1 MRTTPRDAT
10 IDDDGQAGVT
20 PPGSTP
26 PGAGLLPDRRRRI
39 GTLAFFGAIGVV
51 VWLIV
56 ANAGS
61 DGPGRPPLAASEAPL
76 PGSSTLAPG
85 NYRLPGMSEA
95 VSVTLPDGWFAGDS
109 IWGPAGQGVAAVSTG
124 RPGAS
129 TSVAIFDLDRLRP
142 FEASSSRP
150 LERAGD
156 RAWYARSLEAYRA
169 RVAERLRDRVLG
181 RQFDWRP
188 PPVLAWL
195 LTHTDR
201 RPIEMTIGVAI
212 DGRLGDL
219 VSFSFPGPTR
229 PVFDVPRAGTIALRP
244 GVTYTFWVPT
254 ERDGLGSTLMVGIAR
269 ELGAVVGTAEWDVI
283 RTLELGE

>member
-10 IDDDGQAGVT
+10 IDNDGQAGVT
-20 PPGSTP
+20 PPVV
-26 PGAGLLPDRRRRI
+26 GLLPDRRRRI
-39 GTLAFFGAIGVV
+39 GTLAFLGAISVV

-61 DGPGRPPLAASEAPL
+61 GGPGRSPVTASEAPL
-76 PGSSTLAPG
+76 PGSSALAPG
-85 NYRLPGMSEA
+85 TYRLPGMSEA

-109 IWGPAGQGVAAVSTG
+109 IWGPAGQGVAAVSIG

-129 TSVAIFDLDRLRP
+129 TSLAVFDLDQLRP
-142 FEASSSRP
+142 FGTSSNRP
-150 LERAGD
+150 LERSGD

-169 RVAERLRDRVLG
+169 RVEPRLRDRVLG
-181 RQFDWRP
+181 RQLDWRP

-201 RPIEMTIGVAI
+201 RPIEMTVGVAI
-212 DGRLGDL
+212 GGRLGDL

-244 GVTYTFWVPT
+244 GVSYTFWVPT
-254 ERDGLGSTLMVGIAR
+254 ERDRLGSSFMVGIAR